1 MPIWPETL
9 PQSPLSDGMIETPA
23 DVLVRTNMDT
33 GPAKFRPR
41 TSAGVGKL
49 ALSYIMS
56 RAEVETLS
64 DFFNDDLLWGALS
77 FSFPHPR
84 LEEPVDCRFR
94 QPPSYAP
101 INGEFFRVSMDL
113 EVMP

>member
-1 MPIWPETL
+1 MPIWPDTL

-23 DVLVRTNMDT
+23 DVLVRTSMDA

-41 TSAGVGKL
+41 TSAGVARL

-64 DFFNDDLLWGALS
+64 DFFNDDLMWGVLS

-84 LEEPVDCRFR
+84 LEEPVDCRFK

-101 INGEFFRVSMDL
+101 INGDFYKVAMEL
-113 EVMP
+113 EVLP

>member
-9 PQSPLSDGMIETPA
+9 PQSPLSDGMRETPA
-23 DVLVRTNMDT
+23 DVLVRTSMDT

-41 TSAGVGKL
+41 TSAGVARL

-56 RAEVETLS
+56 RAEVESLS
-64 DFFNDDLLWGALS
+64 DFFNDDLMWGSLS

-84 LEEPVDCRFR
+84 TEEPVDCRFR
-94 QPPSYAP
+94 QPPVYAP
-101 INGEFFRVSMDL
+101 INGDFFKVTMEL
-113 EVMP
+113 EVLP